1 MNRRHDGSFR
11 IAAFVLAAVIALGCA
26 PALPARA
33 ELAGAAA
40 LTAAPTAAAAVDT
53 YDENNPQDLTEE
65 DIRGAAAIVMDSETG
80 DVLFQKNADEILY
93 PASTTKIMTCLLALE
108 YGELDKAVKVPKQIT
123 KLPKDSSLVPLKAGE
138 KTTLRDLLYGLM
150 LRSGNDAAVT
160 IAVAVSGS
168 VSKFVDKMNRRAQ
181 ELGCTNTNFKNPHG
195 YHNKAHYS
203 TARDLAIIAQEAMK
217 NEEFRKIVSATSYTL
232 AKTNKH
238 KKRKITTSDAMLVE
252 SSPHYYPYEIG
263 IKTGYHSKAGQCFVG
278 AAEKDG
284 ATLIAV
290 TLKSSKNGRWTDTR
304 RLMEYGFYQLSSEL
318 PGAQDDFGGFDSDG
332 SQGAAADGPDDG
344 ETAGE
349 LGGF

>member
-1 MNRRHDGSFR
+1 MSRRHDGFFG
-11 IAAFVLAAVIALGCA
+11 IVAFILAAVIALGCA

-33 ELAGAAA
+33 ELAA
-40 LTAAPTAAAAVDT
+40 TAAPTAAPAVET

-65 DIRGAAAIVMDSETG
+65 NIRGAAAVVMNAETG
-80 DVLFQKNADEILY
+80 DLLFQKNADEILY

-108 YGELDKAVKVPKQIT
+108 YGKLDKAVKVPKQIT

-168 VSKFVDKMNRRAQ
+168 VSKFVERMNRRAQ
-181 ELGCTNTNFKNPHG
+181 ELGCTNTNFVNPHG
-195 YHNKAHYS
+195 YHNKKHYS
-203 TARDLAIIAQEAMK
+203 TARDLAIIAREAMK
-217 NEEFRKIVSATSYTL
+217 NAEFRKIVSATGYTL

-238 KKRKITTSDAMLVE
+238 KKRKLTTSDAMLLE

-284 ATLIAV
+284 VTLIAV
-290 TLKSSKNGRWTDTR
+290 TLKSSKSGRWTDTR
-304 RLMEYGFYQLSSEL
+304 RLMEYGFSMLGSDSSDS
-318 PGAQDDFGGFDSDG
+318 QNSFGGFDTDG
-332 SQGAAADGPDDG
+332 VQGDIDDSLDDG
-344 ETAGE
+344 EFVEE
-349 LGGF
+349 LGGY